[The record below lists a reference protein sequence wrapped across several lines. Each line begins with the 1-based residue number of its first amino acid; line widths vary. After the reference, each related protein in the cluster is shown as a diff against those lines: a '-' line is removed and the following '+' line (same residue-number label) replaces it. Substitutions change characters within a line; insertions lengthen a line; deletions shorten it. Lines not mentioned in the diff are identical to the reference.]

1 MDAEK
6 LVFKKLSE
14 LGIEVETIE
23 HPPAWT
29 TEEADA
35 YIEGIDGVRTKTLFL
50 TNKKKTAF
58 YLLIMD
64 DQQQLDMDKFRDLVG
79 ANRVRMAS
87 ADSLF
92 QKMKLPP
99 GMVSPFGLLL
109 NEEQDISLY
118 MDRAIESEER
128 MSFHP
133 NTNEKTIFLATKDLF
148 RFCEEIGYP
157 INIVDL

>member
-1 MDAEK
+1 MQILKCNEY
-6 LVFKKLSE
+6 E
-14 LGIEVETIE
+14 IETVE
-23 HPPAWT
+23 HPPTWT

-35 YIEGIDGVRTKTLFL
+35 YIKGIDGVRTKTLFL

-64 DQQQLDMDKFRDLVG
+64 DQQRLDMDKFRDLVG
-79 ANRVRMAS
+79 ANRIRMAS

-92 QKMKLPP
+92 QKMKLRP

-109 NEEQDISLY
+109 NEEGDVLLY
-118 MDRAIESEER
+118 MDRAIESEKR

-148 RFCEEIGYP
+148 LFCEEIGYP